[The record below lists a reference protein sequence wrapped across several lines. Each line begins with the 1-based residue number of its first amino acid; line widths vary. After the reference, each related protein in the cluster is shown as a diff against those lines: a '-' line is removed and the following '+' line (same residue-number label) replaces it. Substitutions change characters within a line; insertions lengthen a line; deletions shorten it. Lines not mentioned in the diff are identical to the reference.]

1 MLPTAPDPSGRQPGL
16 GYIRQI
22 QILAIM
28 TFIQGALLSLM
39 GIVCIAYAFLLA
51 NMQAMMPPAERA
63 RMQAQSGPMFEVMGW
78 VTGGVGAVVLIIAM
92 LHIVAGYRS
101 LKYRGRIFT
110 MVVWLSGLLASITCY
125 CAPTSIGLVI
135 WGMIVFLNPAV
146 ARAFELA
153 EAGETRAQIENK
165 FY

>member
-1 MLPTAPDPSGRQPGL
+1 
-16 GYIRQI
+16 
-22 QILAIM
+22 
-28 TFIQGALLSLM
+28 
-39 GIVCIAYAFLLA
+39 
-51 NMQAMMPPAERA
+51 
-63 RMQAQSGPMFEVMGW
+63 MQAQSGPMFEVMGW
-78 VTGGVGAVVLIIAM
+78 SLGGIGAVVLIIAM
-92 LHIVAGYRS
+92 LHVVAGYRN

-110 MVVWLSGLLASITCY
+110 IVVWLSGLLASITCY